1 MPIELQWPEKQT
13 LDVLDYSCDLSGDLV
28 AGETI
33 TDVAVSV
40 SPSGA
45 GELSVQSVA
54 VQGNVIVVW
63 LTGGVGGRGYLIRL
77 DATTSAGR
85 VFDVLA
91 TLPMSRT
98 LTPYPVPDAVS
109 AGFSTPVTYH
119 VPVLVQ
125 ASSTIAGQGNV
136 IGP

>member
-33 TDVAVSV
+33 TDISV
-40 SPSGA
+40 SASPIGPE
-45 GELSVQSVA
+45 ELTVQSVA
-54 VQGNVIVVW
+54 LQGKVIVVW
-63 LTGGVGGRGYLIRL
+63 VAGGVGGRGYLIRL
-77 DATTSAGR
+77 DARTSAGR
-85 VFDVLA
+85 IFDVLA

-98 LTPYPVPDAVS
+98 LTPYPVPDAIS

-119 VPVLVQ
+119 MPVLVQ
-125 ASSTIAGQGNV
+125 ASADLAGQGNV